1 MEESEHA
8 VGTEFVRMIDR
19 LAEEKLWKPFS
30 RPYDEYCY
38 NQALFCCGNG
48 DAVYE
53 RDWDNFWKKYPSWYE
68 KAYML
73 ADNGEYSAMEVA
85 NMDPEEICDAYK
97 NSEGSCE
104 NVYYTVKDD

>member
-1 MEESEHA
+1 M
-8 VGTEFVRMIDR
+8 
-19 LAEEKLWKPFS
+19 
-30 RPYDEYCY
+30 
-38 NQALFCCGNG
+38 
-48 DAVYE
+48 YE

-85 NMDPEEICDAYK
+85 NMDSEEICDAYK